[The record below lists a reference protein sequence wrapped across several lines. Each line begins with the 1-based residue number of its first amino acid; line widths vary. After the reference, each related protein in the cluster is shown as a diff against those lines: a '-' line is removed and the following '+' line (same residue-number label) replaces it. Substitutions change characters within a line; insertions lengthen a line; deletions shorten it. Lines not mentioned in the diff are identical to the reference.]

1 MRRTYLTFLF
11 AFLGLLLN
19 CNNTKLK
26 ESEPQKAVKQT
37 EIKEIFSLVKPINK
51 PEEPLYTTLYN
62 GYSISIQSNSSQQ
75 ELIFKKG
82 NAEIKKTLKSYYE
95 NPEIVFH
102 LYKSDLNNIVILIEG
117 RDYYG
122 SNLGVYYI
130 ENKTNKIIE
139 IDDTLNYTQDNP
151 ETKGFKFPK
160 AEIIKKED
168 ELKCTIYL
176 GNKLLYDK
184 NYDISSIEKNNSSKN
199 IVSSKIDNY
208 SESTNIGQSTTPSD
222 LKGMWG
228 VNCQNEL
235 TVLDINK
242 NEGYLSLYS
251 FNAIYINLKVEK
263 SSNKNEYILKYAN
276 VSSQE
281 NYYKDRLKIVDEEI
295 SKDKVIGKLILLK
308 NGKAEL
314 QWTGLYNMKK
324 QKLEFVGND
333 FLLIKENG
341 GKTPLILEP
350 CK

>member
-1 MRRTYLTFLF
+1 MRSIYLTFIITF
-11 AFLGLLLN
+11 FGLLLN

-37 EIKEIFSLVKPINK
+37 EIKEIFSVVKPINK

-62 GYSISIQSNSSQQ
+62 GYSISIQSNSSHQ

-82 NAEIKKTLKSYYE
+82 SVEVKKTLKFYYE
-95 NPEIVFH
+95 TPEIVFH
-102 LYKSDLNNIVILIEG
+102 LYKSNLDNIVILIEG

-130 ENKTNKIIE
+130 ENKTNRIIE
-139 IDDTLNYTQDNP
+139 IDDTLSYTQDNP
-151 ETKGFKFPK
+151 ETKGFKLPK

-168 ELKCTIYL
+168 ELKCTVYL
-176 GNKLLYDK
+176 GNKLLSDK
-184 NYDISSIEKNNSSKN
+184 TYDISTIEKNSSSKKDIAADTDQN
-199 IVSSKIDNY
+199 
-208 SESTNIGQSTTPSD
+208 TTPSD
-222 LKGMWG
+222 LKGTWA
-228 VNCQNEL
+228 VVCKNEL
-235 TVLDINK
+235 TVLEINK
-242 NEGYLSLYS
+242 NEGYLSLYD

-263 SSNKNEYILKYAN
+263 VSNKNEYLLKYA
-276 VSSQE
+276 SLASQQD
-281 NYYKDRLKIVDEEI
+281 YYKENLRIVDEDI
-295 SKDKVIGKLILLK
+295 SKDKVIGKLILQK

-341 GKTPLILEP
+341 GKIPLILEP

>member
-1 MRRTYLTFLF
+1 MRLTYLTFLF
-11 AFLGLLLN
+11 AFFGLLLN

-37 EIKEIFSLVKPINK
+37 EIKEIFSLVKPVNK

-62 GYSISIQSNSSQQ
+62 GYSISIQSDSSHQ

-82 NAEIKKTLKSYYE
+82 NVEIKKTLKFYYE

-102 LYKSDLNNIVILIEG
+102 LYKSDL
-117 RDYYG
+117 
-122 SNLGVYYI
+122 
-130 ENKTNKIIE
+130 
-139 IDDTLNYTQDNP
+139 DNT

-160 AEIIKKED
+160 AEIIKKDD
-168 ELKCTIYL
+168 ELKCKFFL
-176 GNKLLYDK
+176 GNKLLSDK
-184 NYDISSIEKNNSSKN
+184 TYDIPTIEKTSSSKKDIIADAN
-199 IVSSKIDNY
+199 
-208 SESTNIGQSTTPSD
+208 QSTTPSD
-222 LKGMWG
+222 LKGTWA
-228 VNCQNEL
+228 VICENEL
-235 TVLDINK
+235 TELEINK
-242 NEGYLSLYS
+242 NEGYLSLYD

-263 SSNKNEYILKYAN
+263 VSNKNEYLLKYA
-276 VSSQE
+276 SLASQQD
-281 NYYKDRLKIVDEEI
+281 YYKENLKIIDEEI
-295 SKDKVIGKLILLK
+295 SKDKVIGKLILQK

>member
-1 MRRTYLTFLF
+1 MRLTYLTFLF
-11 AFLGLLLN
+11 AFFGLLLN

-37 EIKEIFSLVKPINK
+37 EIKEIFSLVKPVNK

-62 GYSISIQSNSSQQ
+62 GYSISIQSDSSHQ

-82 NAEIKKTLKSYYE
+82 NVEIKKTLKFYYE

-102 LYKSDLNNIVILIEG
+102 LYKSDLDNIIILIEG

-130 ENKTNKIIE
+130 GSKTNKIIE
-139 IDDTLNYTQDNP
+139 IDDSLNYTQDNP

-160 AEIIKKED
+160 AEIIKKDD
-168 ELKCTIYL
+168 ELKCKFFL
-176 GNKLLYDK
+176 GNKLLSDK
-184 NYDISSIEKNNSSKN
+184 TYDIPTIEKTSSSKKDIIADAN
-199 IVSSKIDNY
+199 
-208 SESTNIGQSTTPSD
+208 QSTTPSD
-222 LKGMWG
+222 LKGTWA
-228 VNCQNEL
+228 VICENEL
-235 TVLDINK
+235 TELEINK
-242 NEGYLSLYS
+242 NEGYLSLYD

-263 SSNKNEYILKYAN
+263 VSNKNEYLLKYA
-276 VSSQE
+276 SLASQQD
-281 NYYKDRLKIVDEEI
+281 YYKENLKIIDEEI
-295 SKDKVIGKLILLK
+295 SKDKVIGKLILQK